1 MIWQIYKVFFTY
13 HFTRSLSFVAAAKF
27 SLFTF
32 HFSLKI
38 ANFANSFAKLQC
50 TRQFKE
56 KQAFLLHCS
65 RFFVTLAS
73 PKLLHLGKAQ
83 INLAFHSTFR
93 NFANKNKTFYN
104 TTMLQI
110 RCKNNNM
117 TKSFPEGTSL
127 LDVYQEFADDIKLPY
142 PVVSAKVNN
151 ASQGLKF
158 RLYQNRDVE
167 FLDAREGSGHRVYV
181 RSLCF
186 VLYKATQDLFPG
198 SKLFIEHTISRGY
211 YCNFKKKGY
220 EPMVEGD
227 VEKIRERMQEII
239 NLDMPFRRN
248 EATTE
253 EALRVFAERGLTD
266 KVKLLESSGQI
277 YSDYYMLGDTADYYY
292 GPLVPSAGYLTVWG
306 LETYHDGM
314 LLRVPDW
321 NNPTQLAEKVD
332 MPKTYEMFAEKT
344 KWDIIMRLSNA
355 GDVNKAILKGHASEL
370 IQVSEALQEKK
381 IVQIA
386 EEIDRRFHDEENPVR
401 MVLITGPS
409 SSGKTTFCKRLSV
422 QLLACGLRPL
432 SFSTDDYFVNRLD
445 TPKLPNGDY
454 DFDNIETV
462 EYHLL
467 EDHLL
472 RLMKGERVEIPEYNF
487 VTGKREWNGKKL
499 KLAGDTV
506 LIIEGIHALNPL
518 LTKKIPDSLKY
529 KIYISALTSISLD
542 DHNWIPVRDNRLLRR
557 IIRDYN
563 KGAYTAQQT
572 IAQWKNVCEAEDQ
585 WIFPFQETADAMFNS
600 ALNIEF
606 AVLRTHAE
614 IILASVPKNCDEY
627 AEAHRLL
634 KFLRYFIPISDKEIP
649 PTSIM
654 REFVGGSS
662 FKYPR

>member
-1 MIWQIYKVFFTY
+1 
-13 HFTRSLSFVAAAKF
+13 
-27 SLFTF
+27 
-32 HFSLKI
+32 
-38 ANFANSFAKLQC
+38 
-50 TRQFKE
+50 
-56 KQAFLLHCS
+56 
-65 RFFVTLAS
+65 
-73 PKLLHLGKAQ
+73 
-83 INLAFHSTFR
+83 
-93 NFANKNKTFYN
+93 
-104 TTMLQI
+104 MLQI
-110 RCKNNNM
+110 RCKNNNV

-127 LDVYQEFADDIKLPY
+127 LDVYQEFADEIQLPY

-186 VLYKATQDLFPG
+186 VLYKATQDVFSG

-211 YCNFKKKGY
+211 YCNFKKKNN
-220 EPMVEGD
+220 EPLAEGD
-227 VEKIRERMQEII
+227 VDRIRDRMQEII

-253 EALRVFAERGLTD
+253 EAIRVFAERGLID

-292 GPLVPSAGYLTVWG
+292 GPLVPSAGYLTVWA
-306 LETYHDGM
+306 LEPYHDGM

-321 NNPTQLAEKVD
+321 NNPTKLAEKVD
-332 MPKTYEMFAEKT
+332 MPKTYGMFAEKT

-386 EEIDRRFHDEENPVR
+386 EEIERRFHREEDPVR
-401 MVLITGPS
+401 LVLITGPS

-432 SFSTDDYFVNRLD
+432 SFSTDDYFVNRVD

-462 EYHLL
+462 EYNLL

-472 RLMKGERVEIPEYNF
+472 RLMAGERVEIPEYNF

-499 KLAGDTV
+499 KLSNDSV

-518 LTKKIPDSLKY
+518 LTKKIPDSAKFR
-529 KIYISALTSISLD
+529 IYISALTSISLD

-563 KGAYTAQQT
+563 KGAYTAQET
-572 IAQWKNVCEAEDQ
+572 IAQWKNVCEAEDL
-585 WIFPFQETADAMFNS
+585 WIFPFQESADVMFNS

-614 IILASVPKNCDEY
+614 IILTSVPKNCPEY

-662 FKYPR
+662 FKY

>member
-1 MIWQIYKVFFTY
+1 
-13 HFTRSLSFVAAAKF
+13 
-27 SLFTF
+27 
-32 HFSLKI
+32 
-38 ANFANSFAKLQC
+38 
-50 TRQFKE
+50 
-56 KQAFLLHCS
+56 
-65 RFFVTLAS
+65 
-73 PKLLHLGKAQ
+73 
-83 INLAFHSTFR
+83 
-93 NFANKNKTFYN
+93 
-104 TTMLQI
+104 MLQI
-110 RCKNNNM
+110 RCKNNNV

-127 LDVYQEFADDIKLPY
+127 LDVYQEFANEIKLPY

-167 FLDAREGSGHRVYV
+167 FLDARAGSGHRVYV
-181 RSLCF
+181 RSLSF
-186 VLYKATQDLFPG
+186 VLYKATQDVFPG
-198 SKLFIEHTISRGY
+198 SKLFIEHSLCRGY
-211 YCNFKKKGY
+211 YCNFKKK
-220 EPMVEGD
+220 EGNPLTDKD
-227 VEKIRERMQEII
+227 VELIRKRMQEIVD
-239 NLDMPFRRN
+239 LDMPFRRT
-248 EATTE
+248 EATNE
-253 EALRVFAERGLTD
+253 EAIRVFAERGFSD
-266 KVKLLESSGQI
+266 KVKLLETSGHI
-277 YSDYYMLGDTADYYY
+277 YSDYYTLGDTVDYYY
-292 GPLVPSAGYLTVWG
+292 GPLVPSAGYLKVWDLERYEDG
-306 LETYHDGM
+306 L

-321 NNPTQLAEKVD
+321 NNPNQVAEKVD
-332 MPKTYEMFAEKT
+332 QPKTFEMFAEKT
-344 KWDIIMRLSNA
+344 RWDIIMRLSNA
-355 GDVNKAILKGHASEL
+355 GDVNKAIMRGHASEL

-381 IVQIA
+381 IVKIA
-386 EEIDRRFHDEENPVR
+386 EEIERRFHQEENPVR
-401 MVLITGPS
+401 LVLITGPS

-422 QLLACGLRPL
+422 QLLACGLRPI
-432 SFSTDDYFVNRLD
+432 SFSTDDYFVNRVD

-462 EYHLL
+462 EYSLL

-472 RLMKGERVEIPEYNF
+472 RLMQGERVEIPEYNF

-499 KLAGDTV
+499 KLSNDTV

-585 WIFPFQETADAMFNS
+585 WIFPFQETADVMFNS

-614 IILASVPKNCDEY
+614 IILASVPKNCPEY
-627 AEAHRLL
+627 AEAHRLM
-634 KFLRYFIPISDKEIP
+634 KFIHFFLPVSDKEIP

-654 REFVGGSS
+654 REFVGGSA
-662 FKYPR
+662 FKY

>member
-1 MIWQIYKVFFTY
+1 
-13 HFTRSLSFVAAAKF
+13 
-27 SLFTF
+27 
-32 HFSLKI
+32 
-38 ANFANSFAKLQC
+38 
-50 TRQFKE
+50 
-56 KQAFLLHCS
+56 
-65 RFFVTLAS
+65 
-73 PKLLHLGKAQ
+73 
-83 INLAFHSTFR
+83 
-93 NFANKNKTFYN
+93 
-104 TTMLQI
+104 MLQI
-110 RCKNNNM
+110 RCKNNNV
-117 TKSFPEGTSL
+117 TKSFPEGSSL
-127 LDVYQEFADDIKLPY
+127 LDVYQEFADEIRLPY

-151 ASQGLKF
+151 TSQGLKF

-186 VLYKATQDLFPG
+186 LLYKATQDVFPG
-198 SKLFIEHTISRGY
+198 SKLFIEHSLSRGY
-211 YCNFKKKGY
+211 YCNFKKKTA
-220 EPMVEGD
+220 ESLQDDD
-227 VEKIRERMQEII
+227 VFLIKARMKEIVG
-239 NLDMPFRRN
+239 LDMPFRRT

-253 EALRVFAERGLTD
+253 EAVRVFTERGFQD
-266 KVKLLESSGQI
+266 KVKLLETSGQA
-277 YSDYYMLGDTADYYY
+277 YSDYYTLGDTVDYYY
-292 GPLVPSAGYLTVWG
+292 GPLVPSAGYLQVWDLERYEEG
-306 LETYHDGM
+306 L

-321 NNPTQLAEKVD
+321 NNPSRVAEKVAQ
-332 MPKTYEMFAEKT
+332 PKTFSMFAEKT
-344 KWDIIMRLSNA
+344 RWDIIMRLSNA
-355 GDVNKAILKGHASEL
+355 GDVNKAIMRGYASEL

-386 EEIDRRFHDEENPVR
+386 EEIDRRFHQEKDPVR
-401 MVLITGPS
+401 IVLITGPS
-409 SSGKTTFCKRLSV
+409 SSGKTTFCKRLSI
-422 QLLACGLRPL
+422 QLLACGLRPV

-462 EYHLL
+462 DYHLM
-467 EDHLL
+467 EDHLV
-472 RLMKGERVEIPEYNF
+472 RLMAGERVEIPEYNF
-487 VTGKREWNGKKL
+487 VTGKREYNGKRL
-499 KLAGDTV
+499 KLGSDTV

-518 LTKKIPDSLKY
+518 LTQKIDDTLKY

-563 KGAYTAQQT
+563 KGAYTARQT

-614 IILASVPKNCDEY
+614 LILSSVPRNCPEY

-634 KFLRYFIPISDKEIP
+634 KFIHFFLPVSDKEIP

-662 FKYPR
+662 FKY

>member
-1 MIWQIYKVFFTY
+1 M
-13 HFTRSLSFVAAAKF
+13 
-27 SLFTF
+27 
-32 HFSLKI
+32 
-38 ANFANSFAKLQC
+38 
-50 TRQFKE
+50 
-56 KQAFLLHCS
+56 LH
-65 RFFVTLAS
+65 
-73 PKLLHLGKAQ
+73 
-83 INLAFHSTFR
+83 
-93 NFANKNKTFYN
+93 
-104 TTMLQI
+104 I
-110 RCKNNNM
+110 RCKNNNL
-117 TKSFPEGTSL
+117 TKSFPEGSSL
-127 LDVYQEFADDIKLPY
+127 LDVYHAFADEIQLSY

-151 ASQGLKF
+151 APQGLKF

-186 VLYKATQDLFPG
+186 VLYKATQDLFAG

-211 YCNFKKKGY
+211 YCNFKKRGN
-220 EPMVEGD
+220 EPLTDSD
-227 VEKIRERMQEII
+227 VERIKARMQEII
-239 NLDMPFRRN
+239 SLDMPFRRN

-253 EALRVFAERGLTD
+253 EAIRIFADRGFTD
-266 KVKLLESSGQI
+266 KVKLLETSGQV
-277 YSDYYMLGDTADYYY
+277 YSDYYMLGDTVDYYY
-292 GPLVPSAGYLTVWG
+292 GPLVPSTAYLTVWG
-306 LETYHDGM
+306 LERYHDGM

-321 NNPTQLAEKVD
+321 NNPTILAEKVD

-344 KWDIIMRLSNA
+344 RWDIIMRLSNA
-355 GDVNKAILKGHASEL
+355 GDVNKAVLKGHGREL

-386 EEIDRRFHDEENPVR
+386 EEIDRRYHQAEHPVR
-401 MVLITGPS
+401 LVLITGPS

-422 QLLACGLRPL
+422 QLLACGLRPMSL
-432 SFSTDDYFVNRLD
+432 STDDYFVNRAD

-462 EYHLL
+462 EHNLL

-472 RLMKGERVEIPEYNF
+472 RLMKGERVEVPEYNF
-487 VTGKREWNGKKL
+487 TTGRREWNGKKL
-499 KLAGDTV
+499 RLGNDTV

-518 LTKKIPDSLKY
+518 LTKKIDDALKY
-529 KIYISALTSISLD
+529 KIYISALTSVSLD

-563 KGAYTAQQT
+563 KGAFTARET
-572 IAQWKNVCEAEDQ
+572 IAQWPNVCEAEDR
-585 WIFPFQETADAMFNS
+585 WIFPYQETADVMFNS

-614 IILASVPKNCDEY
+614 LILTTVPKNCPEY

-634 KFLRYFIPISDKEIP
+634 KFIRYFIPVSDKEIP

-662 FKYPR
+662 FSY